1 MPRQRSKKISSS
13 RVAEEKTARKEVWDS
28 EPEYS
33 DNASLDISEKDE
45 DEEELERLV
54 LGDGA
59 TFKVQLG
66 MDMDLDKED
75 LEGNGR
81 EEDLEAEVGLENVD
95 DADVSTPPYFA

>member
-1 MPRQRSKKISSS
+1 MPRQRSKKLSSS
-13 RVAEEKTARKEVWDS
+13 RVADEKPEPKVEWGS
-28 EPEYS
+28 EPEDS

-59 TFKVQLG
+59 TFKAQLST
-66 MDMDLDKED
+66 DMDVDEED
-75 LEGNGR
+75 LEGNGT

-95 DADVSTPPYFA
+95 DADASTPR

>member
-59 TFKVQLG
+59 TFKAQLG